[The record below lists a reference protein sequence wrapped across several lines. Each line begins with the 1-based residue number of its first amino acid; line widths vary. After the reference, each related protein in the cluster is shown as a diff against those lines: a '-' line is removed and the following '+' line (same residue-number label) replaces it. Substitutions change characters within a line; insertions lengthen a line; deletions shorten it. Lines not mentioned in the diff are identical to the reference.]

1 LQFGDLF
8 NCFLVLK
15 LRYITM
21 HASIH
26 YSLSLS
32 LFSVDLV
39 ASKDYEFSLDSKLL
53 RSLRYIHPW
62 SSMYILMWF
71 YFFNI
76 NVVWALSSCF
86 WSFLLL
92 MKLLIFYHLDQYCR
106 YEILLLKKWEL
117 YVRWPWTSLNPK
129 SWLIKWGIPSHL

>member
-53 RSLRYIHPW
+53 RSLRYIHP
-62 SSMYILMWF
+62 
-71 YFFNI
+71 
-76 NVVWALSSCF
+76 
-86 WSFLLL
+86 
-92 MKLLIFYHLDQYCR
+92 
-106 YEILLLKKWEL
+106 
-117 YVRWPWTSLNPK
+117 
-129 SWLIKWGIPSHL
+129 